1 MASSD
6 ATGKLVVISGPSGVG
21 KSTICRRLVADRRVV
36 MSVSAT
42 TRPPREGEV
51 HGVDYY
57 FLSRDEFEASIAAG
71 GLIEWAEYVGELYG
85 TPREPLEEQ
94 VNDGLVVV
102 LDIDVQGARS
112 VMQEYPEAIT
122 IFIDPPGDGLDVAEK
137 RLEDRGTDS
146 AEVRAR
152 RMERAREE
160 LKDRSLY
167 RHQVTNDDLERAVQE
182 IKEFLFPEE
191 AA

>member
-122 IFIDPPGDGLDVAEK
+122 IFIDPPGDGLEEAAK
-137 RLEDRGTDS
+137 RLEGRGTDS

-152 RMERAREE
+152 RMERGEEE

-167 RHQVTNDDLERAVQE
+167 QHQVTNDDLERAVQE